1 MSTANVSLVTV
12 EQELQ
17 AAIKIAKALGLNN
30 GLAIDQAMSAVQDFT
45 GVDLRTLFHVQ
56 EASGVAV
63 KPCYGASELAALI
76 GPGFNSRKINQ
87 ILIQIGLQCEIK
99 KRPYRNS
106 KTERVVG
113 YEPTDFGLEHA
124 VLGKNGR
131 MWVKHLKWR
140 DTVIPLIKATMGEVK
155 P

>member
-1 MSTANVSLVTV
+1 MILTCPSCGATASAAAWENDMAARET
-12 EQELQ
+12 LQ
-17 AAIKIAKALGLNN
+17 AMLALPAPVGKAILGYMGLFRPDKRALSWRKAKR
-30 GLAIDQAMSAVQDFT
+30 I
-45 GVDLRTLFHVQ
+45 VD
-56 EASGVAV
+56 
-63 KPCYGASELAALI
+63 ELAALI

-87 ILIQIGLQCEIK
+87 ILLQIGLQCEIK
-99 KRPYRNS
+99 KRPFRNS

-140 DTVIPLIKATMGEVK
+140 DTVIPLIKASMTGDDN